1 MDFAWTPDERRMKT
15 AAVAFARE
23 RLAFDL
29 VSLDARGDFNQEGWQ
44 RLASFG
50 AAGFPIP
57 RRYGGSELS
66 LSVTAHAM
74 EGLGY
79 ACADNGLLFAL
90 GAHLWACTLPILL
103 FGKEAQRERYLPGL
117 ARGKLLGGHA
127 MTEPE
132 AGSDVAALQTTAT
145 RKGDTYVLQGRKAFV
160 TNGPVADVLIVFA
173 TVDASRGREGLT
185 AFIVEKGLPGLH
197 IEHAGPRM
205 GMRTASMGEVRFE
218 ACELPASSRLGEE
231 GAGLTLFSQMMEYER
246 GLVLAPALGAMERTM
261 ERCIRRAR
269 ERQQFGKSIGGFQA
283 VSTKLVEMKLR
294 LETAR
299 GLVYRFAW
307 LKQQGRSAMFE
318 ASLVKL
324 HLSESWVQTSMDA
337 VQLHGGLGYLTE
349 TELEREVRD
358 ALGSRIFSGTSE
370 LQRELVARS
379 MGL

>member
-1 MDFAWTPDERRMKT
+1 MDFAWTPDERRMK
-15 AAVAFARE
+15 AAAIAFGRE
-23 RLAFDL
+23 RLAFDV
-29 VSLDARGDFNQEGWQ
+29 VSLDAQATFNREGWH

-50 AAGFPIP
+50 ATGFPIP
-57 RRYGGSELS
+57 RRYGGAEHP
-66 LSVTAHAM
+66 VPITAQAL

-79 ACADNGLLFAL
+79 GCADNGLLFAL
-90 GAHLWACTLPILL
+90 GAHLWACALPILL
-103 FGKEAQRERYLPGL
+103 FGTEAQKERYLPAL
-117 ARGKLLGGHA
+117 ACGELLGGHA

-145 RKGDTYVLQGRKAFV
+145 RKGAAYVLQGRKVFV
-160 TNGPVADVLIVFA
+160 TNGPVADLLLIFA
-173 TVDASRGREGLT
+173 TVDTSRGREGLT
-185 AFIVEKGLPGLH
+185 AFLVEKGQPGLH
-197 IEHAGPRM
+197 VERTVPKM
-205 GMRTASMGEVRFE
+205 GLRTASMGELRLDD
-218 ACELPASSRLGEE
+218 CEVPATHRLGEE
-231 GAGLTLFSQMMEYER
+231 GGGLPLFSQMMEYER
-246 GLVLAPALGAMERTM
+246 GLILAPALGAMERTL

-269 ERQQFGKSIGGFQA
+269 ERQQFGKPIGGFQA
-283 VSTKLVEMKLR
+283 ISHKLVEMKLR

-299 GLVYRFAW
+299 GLLYRFAW

-324 HLSESWVQTSMDA
+324 HVSESWVQTSLDA

>member
-1 MDFAWTPDERRMKT
+1 MDFAWTPDERRMKA
-15 AAVAFARE
+15 AAVAFGRE
-23 RLAFDL
+23 RLDFD
-29 VSLDARGDFNQEGWQ
+29 VVTLDAEGTFNREGWH

-57 RRYGGSELS
+57 RRYGGAEHP
-66 LSVTAHAM
+66 VPITAQAL

-79 ACADNGLLFAL
+79 GCADNGLLFAL
-90 GAHLWACTLPILL
+90 GAHLWACALPILL
-103 FGKEAQRERYLPGL
+103 FGTEAQKERYLPAL
-117 ARGKLLGGHA
+117 ARGEMLGGHA

-145 RKGDTYVLQGRKAFV
+145 RKGEGYVLQGRKVFV
-160 TNGPVADVLIVFA
+160 TNGPVADILLVFA
-173 TVDASRGREGLT
+173 TVDASRGRDGLT
-185 AFIVEKGLPGLH
+185 AFLVEKGQPGLH
-197 IEHAGPRM
+197 VERTVPKM
-205 GMRTASMGEVRFE
+205 GLRTASMGELRLDD
-218 ACELPASSRLGEE
+218 CEVPASNRLGEE
-231 GAGLTLFSQMMEYER
+231 GGGLALFSQMMEYER
-246 GLVLAPALGAMERTM
+246 GLILAPALGAMERTL

-269 ERQQFGKSIGGFQA
+269 ERQQFGRPIGGFQA
-283 VSTKLVEMKLR
+283 ISSKLVEMKLR

-299 GLVYRFAW
+299 GLLYRFAW

-324 HLSESWVQTSMDA
+324 HVSESWVQTSLEA

-349 TELEREVRD
+349 TQLEREVRD

>member
-23 RLAFDL
+23 RLVFDL
-29 VSLDARGDFNQEGWQ
+29 VTLDAQGSFNQEGWR

-66 LSVTAHAM
+66 LSVTAQAL

-90 GAHLWACTLPILL
+90 GAHLWTCALPLL
-103 FGKEAQRERYLPGL
+103 MFGTEAQKERYLPGL
-117 ARGKLLGGHA
+117 ARGKLMGGHA

-132 AGSDVAALQTTAT
+132 AGSDVAALRTTAT

-160 TNGPVADVLIVFA
+160 TNGPVADVLVVFA
-173 TVDASRGREGLT
+173 TVDPSRGSEGLT
-185 AFIVEKGLPGLH
+185 AFLVEKGQPGLH
-197 IEHAGPRM
+197 LDRAVPKM
-205 GMRTASMGEVRFE
+205 GLRTASVGELRLE
-218 ACELPASSRLGEE
+218 ACVIPAASRLGEE

-246 GLVLAPALGAMERTM
+246 GLILAPSLGAMERTM

-269 ERQQFGKSIGGFQA
+269 ERQQFGKAIGGFQA
-283 VSTKLVEMKLR
+283 ISHKLVEMKLR

-299 GLVYRFAW
+299 GMLNRFAW

-324 HLSESWVQTSMDA
+324 HVSESWVQTSLDA

-358 ALGSRIFSGTSE
+358 ALGSRLYSGTSE